1 MPGNLFLVGPMG
13 AGKTV
18 IGRTLARKLRRPFH
32 DSDTEIRRLTGV
44 DIGFIFD
51 KEGEAGFRKRECDT
65 LAELCRLQGIVLATG
80 GGIVLD
86 PGNRA
91 LLRGNGTVI
100 YLRTSVDQQLERVQ
114 LRANR
119 PLLAD
124 ADPRAR
130 LAELA
135 AERNPLYEEIADLT
149 VDTDACRV
157 QEVTRR
163 ILAHLE

>member
-13 AGKTV
+13 AGKTA
-18 IGRTLARKLRRPFH
+18 IGRMLARRLRRPFH
-32 DSDTEIRRLTGV
+32 DSDTEIRRRTGV

-51 KEGEAGFRKRECDT
+51 KEGEAGFRKRECEM
-65 LAELCRLQGIVLATG
+65 LAELSCLQGIVLATG

-91 LLRGNGTVI
+91 LLRDNGKVI

-114 LRANR
+114 LRDNR

-135 AERNPLYEEIADLT
+135 RERNPLYEEIADLT
-149 VDTDACRV
+149 VDTDASRV